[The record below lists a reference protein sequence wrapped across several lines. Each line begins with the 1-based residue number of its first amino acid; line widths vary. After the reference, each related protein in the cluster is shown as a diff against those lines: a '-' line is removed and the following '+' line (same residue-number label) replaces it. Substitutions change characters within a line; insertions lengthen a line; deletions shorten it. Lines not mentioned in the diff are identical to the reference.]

1 MPETE
6 REYTERILRDMI
18 AEANAVE
25 QAEADEARTAKAKA
39 ARDIAA
45 KAEAVLARA
54 VKPILPRAGKADP
67 DLARPVEPA
76 LPRAPRAVA
85 AEMTQ
90 ASRDSLIDGLFPRTE
105 WPQPPKAPFP
115 RLKKKSDRRSDFVI
129 AALGITLGL
138 ICALFPWYIFF
149 NQDQFGVQAMKFGG
163 TGSNSGRA
171 GGGVVAQR
179 SAPLTAKDIP
189 AANLDLLATGT
200 VRDDAN
206 PAAAPD
212 EQPFPADAA
221 KFRMVHVANG
231 RAMIQDD
238 AGLWIVQRGSILPD
252 SSQVSSIEQRNGK
265 WVMVTSADRV
275 IELSR

>member
-25 QAEADEARTAKAKA
+25 QAEADETRTAKAKA
-39 ARDIAA
+39 ARTIAA

-54 VKPILPRAGKADP
+54 VKPILPRAGRADP

-76 LPRAPRAVA
+76 LPRAPQAVA

-171 GGGVVAQR
+171 GGGVVAER